1 MNGIASILYRN
12 PKKIMQKTLLVCLF
26 IVSGFFARAQKI
38 KLSSTL
44 SPAAMTE
51 DFNYLRKMLETT
63 APGLYAHQTPERVKI
78 IFDSIATTLQ
88 QPLPFPGFYSKIA
101 FVIAELHCE
110 HSQALPE
117 KNMLDEMMKQPSF
130 LPLQLDFT
138 GTNPIIIINGTT
150 DTSFKPGDEI
160 VSINGRAI
168 HSIRDELYPYL
179 PADGFITSSK
189 AQTLSSMS
197 FNFFYTLF
205 IDQPRRY
212 EVVIKTREGKLIKR
226 VFEKDLRFADITRN
240 ALANPVNKIVLAA
253 SERAKLRRKEDFTL
267 EFVPEKQ
274 AAFLTVRTFGVEK
287 APYEKKIDNFFR
299 EIKQKGV
306 RNLVIDLSYNDG
318 GEEERAAYL
327 LSYLVSKPTRMAESE
342 FLLTD
347 RDEDLKLADF
357 PDKIRKN
364 KYDYISPLKDGKS
377 MVKLSEYAM
386 ELATIEPK
394 TDRFEGKIFLYV
406 NGRTASA
413 ASAFSAIVQSNKLA
427 TIVGEETS
435 GAYKGGGVAIA
446 IKLVLPNSKI
456 RTQSSLAY
464 INLATTGRDGSR
476 GVIPDHRYV
485 PGFDAMVAEE
495 MEWRKLIMGLF

>member
-1 MNGIASILYRN
+1 MR
-12 PKKIMQKTLLVCLF
+12 KTLLICLF
-26 IVSGFFARAQKI
+26 IVSGFCSRAQKI
-38 KLSSTL
+38 SLDTTL
-44 SPAAMTE
+44 SAAAMTE

-78 IFDSIATTLQ
+78 MFDSIAATLQ
-88 QPLPFPGFYSKIA
+88 QPLAFHHFYSKIA

-110 HSQALPE
+110 HSQALPD
-117 KNMLDEMMKQPSF
+117 KGLLDQIMKESYF

-138 GTNPIIIINGTT
+138 GPHPIIIVNGTT
-150 DTSFKPGDEI
+150 DTSFKPGDEV
-160 VSINGRAI
+160 VSINGRAM
-168 HSIRDELYPYL
+168 HSIKDELYRYL

-189 AQTLSSMS
+189 AQSISSMS

-205 IDQPRRY
+205 IDRPKRY
-212 EVVIKTREGKLIKR
+212 EVEIKKREGKSITR
-226 VFEKDLRFADITRN
+226 VFEKDLSFAAITRN

-253 SERAKLRRKEDFTL
+253 SERAKVRRKENFTL
-267 EFVPEKQ
+267 EFIPEKQ

-287 APYEKKIDNFFR
+287 APYEKKIAKFFR
-299 EIKQKGV
+299 EIKQKSV

-318 GEEERAAYL
+318 GEEERAAFL
-327 LSYLVSKPTRMAESE
+327 LSYLVSKPTKMAESE
-342 FLLTD
+342 FLVTD
-347 RDEDLKLADF
+347 RDEDLKLAEF

-394 TDRFEGKIFLYV
+394 ADRFDGKVFLYV

-413 ASAFSAIVQSNKLA
+413 ASTFAAIVQSNNLA
-427 TIVGEETS
+427 TIIGEETA

-446 IKLVLPNSKI
+446 VNLSLPNSKI

-464 INLATTGRDGSR
+464 INFATTGRDGSR
-476 GVIPDHRYV
+476 GVIPDHKYV

-495 MEWRKLIMGLF
+495 MEWRKLVMGLF